1 MLPPFSVSGV
11 LIQMRHI
18 LTSWELCISKVS
30 RAVTAELTP
39 PRPGP
44 AARQAPRAQRV
55 RQPRHSTAHAPDHR
69 PSAPSASPHAPPP
82 ATGPAADRAEPYTVV
97 LVESRGTSATSP
109 RAARRQTYRQTQQR
123 AGPRLTLGLQ
133 VTSDRCPRRR
143 TALATRM
150 PATHVRTH
158 AAAASQPP
166 RPPRS
171 APFDGGTP
179 APPRRRLLLNRNLA
193 QSALRVLL
201 CLAPL
206 AAEAAAAAG
215 PLPPPPL
222 SLRRPWTKMPA
233 PTSVKP
239 SRANRQQTERGEG
252 CAALDTAREGRCS
265 AQQEKEGSGR

>member
-1 MLPPFSVSGV
+1 
-11 LIQMRHI
+11 
-18 LTSWELCISKVS
+18 
-30 RAVTAELTP
+30 
-39 PRPGP
+39 
-44 AARQAPRAQRV
+44 
-55 RQPRHSTAHAPDHR
+55 
-69 PSAPSASPHAPPP
+69 
-82 ATGPAADRAEPYTVV
+82 V

-215 PLPPPPL
+215 PPPPPLL
-222 SLRRPWTKMPA
+222 SLRRPCTKMPA